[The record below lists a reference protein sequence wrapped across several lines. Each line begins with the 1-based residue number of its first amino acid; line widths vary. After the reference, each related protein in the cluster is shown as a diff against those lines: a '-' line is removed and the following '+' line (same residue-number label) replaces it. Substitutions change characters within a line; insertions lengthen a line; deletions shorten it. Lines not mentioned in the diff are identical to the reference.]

1 MSVDEIR
8 WDPDDWCE
16 QARRLVEPDD
26 RGEGDL
32 LTRLLGHIDAGVR
45 LRRVLDEGLPDAATE
60 ACRRAILRLLI
71 ELRQAVGIV
80 LDDLEPGSAGR
91 EALAGR
97 VKAWLSESRG
107 TLRNL
112 MGDHKLNPLGRALA
126 VEALRGDLEWLSVLV
141 ARLDREAPPSSTAAL
156 EVELERV
163 RNGLTLSAEP
173 RQRRDADGEC
183 LLARCERMRGVLL
196 ERRVRRELGRSTAG
210 AAPQR
215 LLALRLEQSKLQ
227 ARVSSLE
234 PTNDGDGHPRWLGGD
249 SEEWADALSI
259 RRIEL
264 ADRAGARLQ
273 EMGLTEARRPCE
285 RAAQHAR
292 DEISEM
298 IAFLED
304 MPLRR
309 AVSWLELAR
318 QDLAQLT
325 IILRRLAVTS
335 RAVPAADGRAA
346 AEPID
351 RDRENELHEEDQHY
365 QARERIGRQVREL
378 ERLQRTV
385 RAEWQEKLLA
395 LRLQDLLG
403 RRLVKTIETAVLWLV
418 LLLVGLIVTEGFL
431 DRAHWLSDTH
441 RAWFAWADLA
451 ICSALLAEF
460 ALRLTLA
467 PRKGLYFLRH
477 FVIDLLASVP
487 FGFLSYQ
494 LASAQLET
502 GLTSAA
508 ETFWLLR
515 FLRLGRFVQILRFVR
530 LALPVVRMA
539 RLGLFLLR
547 LSDRLVRKHAGLLN
561 RNIVLFEPYH
571 AQRPES
577 SDRHRLAAL
586 RGEQEHAAAAVAARL
601 DRALRQQLAARVLAD
616 LDIRIE
622 ALPAEAFDGSS
633 EEPEGREG
641 REIPVEALVD
651 RLIQLSP
658 ERLIDQMG
666 TGFVTSADR
675 YLRLLDAPLIRRLPV
690 IRNLV
695 AYRQKSPAE
704 AVTLAANYLG
714 HLVQRLLDI
723 VYFLADLQG
732 TLSPPVFLDRLGAT
746 IVSTTRTPAKRLLWT
761 GSVFLVLFLVVNSV
775 SLFRPFRPFVDRLQN
790 LLGWPVI
797 VLGVICLGFWLLG
810 SWFRKIANQSAD
822 YCERVVEAQFAAQTK
837 HLKSRRR
844 DHDAQFLA
852 ERVIDPE
859 LLLRSSDNLL
869 PEIYR
874 RHDQSG
880 PSAAGTL
887 LFENRELIFL
897 RNIRLLYQDYL
908 DGSPFHRSDTKASV
922 QLLGNLA
929 LTNLR
934 RSHLGHL
941 LREGRVLD
949 RLDLNRA
956 GRLLGGP
963 YLWFNYITRMI
974 VQETAILLLD
984 YNRHAIPLDRL
995 ACSAPE
1001 SRQSFQNWLARRLR
1015 IEPQEVLLPEPVAP
1029 SITRGAA
1036 VSTTP
1041 VEPRRL
1047 EANAFLETVEFTA
1060 IDFLAD
1066 DPQRDAAIQAR
1077 FGPQVAE
1084 LVRRDRQQNVRGAF
1098 RSSPLHELPL
1108 AQRTINP
1115 YAFYETCLSRGRIV
1129 FLPLLMIGA
1138 VAGTLGMAFRAVYR
1152 VVHEILHP
1160 RVDQN
1165 EDVPPDTYW
1174 AALRKIHRMRKPVF
1188 MGSLWL
1194 RARFD
1199 VEYLGLPL
1207 PTAPPGIAAH
1217 SLMESD
1223 LDFIGASRQD
1233 RIIAEQ
1239 IRRGH
1244 QRRLEWIGRWLQQFG
1259 WTFDQLPEYLAR
1271 EIPYLTNRG
1280 GEALRAMVT
1289 ACVLDHDDIT
1299 TLAFSIEGLKRVM
1312 THGADAAL
1320 DGTTLPPGL
1329 PDPVVN
1335 LRKLW
1340 HPVSRVRRPVAD
1352 LFGMPCFPPYDQ
1364 AQRSRILSYLRRHR
1378 RAVRGWINVV
1388 LGQGGD
1394 DPWAIVRARM
1404 REVLL
1409 RTDLWSDQVLVL
1421 RAVQTLTMLDVQHNC
1436 DLVWSL
1442 GGYTRLTSDPA
1453 CGDGLPPAPFPS
1465 ALPSREEFAATLP
1478 IGK

>member
-1 MSVDEIR
+1 MDEIR
-8 WDPDDWCE
+8 WEPDDWCE
-16 QARRLVEPDD
+16 QARQLIESGE
-26 RGEGDL
+26 RGEGEF
-32 LTRLLGHIDAGVR
+32 LTRLLAHIDAGIR
-45 LRRVLDEGLPDAATE
+45 LRRPLDHRPPDAASKG
-60 ACRRAILRLLI
+60 CRRSILRRLTK
-71 ELRQAVGIV
+71 LRQAVGEV
-80 LDDLEPGSAGR
+80 LDDRELGAGDR
-91 EALAGR
+91 QLLAGR
-97 VKAWLSESRG
+97 VKEWLLESRI

-112 MGDHKLNPLGRALA
+112 LTDHTLDPLGRALA
-126 VEALRGDLEWLSVLV
+126 VEGLRTDLEWLSVLV
-141 ARLDREAPPSSTAAL
+141 ARLDCDPPVSRTASL
-156 EVELERV
+156 EVDLERV
-163 RNGLTLSAEP
+163 HNGLTLSAEP
-173 RQRRDADGEC
+173 RRRPDAEDER

-196 ERRVRRELGRSTAG
+196 ERRIRTELGRSTVG
-210 AAPQR
+210 ATPEQ
-215 LLALRLEQSKLQ
+215 LLTLRLEHSRLQ
-227 ARVSSLE
+227 ARVSALE
-234 PTNDGDGHPRWLGGD
+234 STNDGDGHPLWLGGD
-249 SEEWADALSI
+249 PAEWAGALSL

-264 ADRAGARLQ
+264 ADSAGAQLQ
-273 EMGLTEARRPCE
+273 ELGLAEARRPCE
-285 RAAQHAR
+285 RAAQHTR

-304 MPLRR
+304 LPLRR
-309 AVSWLELAR
+309 AVSRLELAR
-318 QDLAQLT
+318 QDLAQLA
-325 IILRRLAVTS
+325 IILRGLAVTPRSKPAPEGQAPAESSDRS
-335 RAVPAADGRAA
+335 RESVLQEEAD
-346 AEPID
+346 
-351 RDRENELHEEDQHY
+351 EN

-385 RAEWQEKLLA
+385 RGEWQEKLLA
-395 LRLQDLLG
+395 LRLENLLG
-403 RRLVKTIETAVLWLV
+403 PRFVKAIETAVLWLI
-418 LLLVGLIVTEGFL
+418 LLLVGLIVTEGLL

-441 RAWFAWADLA
+441 RAWLAWADLA

-460 ALRLTLA
+460 ALRLALA
-467 PRKGLYFLRH
+467 PRKGLYFLRY
-477 FVIDLLASVP
+477 FVIDFLASLP

-494 LASAQLET
+494 LASGQVET
-502 GLTSAA
+502 GLTHAA
-508 ETFWLLR
+508 KALWLLR
-515 FLRLGRFVQILRFVR
+515 FLRLGRLVQILRFVS
-530 LALPVVRMA
+530 LALPVVRIA
-539 RLGLFLLR
+539 RLGLFFLR

-571 AQRPES
+571 TQRPES

-586 RGEQEHAAAAVAARL
+586 RGEQEHAAAAVAARI
-601 DRALRQQLAARVLAD
+601 DQVDRQQLAARVLAD

-622 ALPAEAFDGSS
+622 ALPAEAFDGPG
-633 EEPEGREG
+633 EEPEAREG
-641 REIPVEALVD
+641 REVPVEALVD

-658 ERLIDQMG
+658 ERLVDQMG
-666 TGFVTSADR
+666 PGFVTSADR
-675 YLRLLDAPLIRRLPV
+675 YLRLLDLPLLRRLRV

-723 VYFLADLQG
+723 VYFLADLEG
-732 TLSPPVFLDRLGAT
+732 TLSPPIFLDRLGAT
-746 IVSTTRTPAKRLLWT
+746 IVSATRTPARRLLWL
-761 GSVFLVLFLVVNSV
+761 GSAFLVLFLVVKSV
-775 SLFRPFRPFVDRLQN
+775 SVFRPFRGFVDRLQN

-837 HLKSRRR
+837 NLKSLRR

-859 LLLRSSDNLL
+859 LLLRSSDNLM

-874 RHDQSG
+874 LDDQSG
-880 PSAAGTL
+880 LSPSGTL
-887 LFENRELIFL
+887 QLENRELIFL

-995 ACSAPE
+995 ACSAAE
-1001 SRQSFQNWLARRLR
+1001 SRQAFANWLARRLR
-1015 IEPQEVLLPEPVAP
+1015 IEPDEVRLPEPVSTAG
-1029 SITRGAA
+1029 TREAA
-1036 VSTTP
+1036 VTKAD
-1041 VEPRRL
+1041 VEPRRP
-1047 EANAFLETVEFTA
+1047 EASDFLETVEFTA

-1084 LVRRDRQQNVRGAF
+1084 LVRRDRQQNVRRAF
-1098 RSSPLHELPL
+1098 RSFPLHELPL

-1115 YAFYETCLSRGRIV
+1115 YAFYETYLSRGRIV
-1129 FLPLLMIGA
+1129 FLPVLMIGA
-1138 VAGTLGMAFRAVYR
+1138 AAGVVGMAIRTVYR
-1152 VVHEILHP
+1152 VVREILHP
-1160 RVDQN
+1160 RVDQD
-1165 EDVPPDTYW
+1165 EDVPSDTYW

-1199 VEYLGLPL
+1199 AEYLGLPL
-1207 PTAPPGIAAH
+1207 PSAPAGIATH
-1217 SLMESD
+1217 PLMESD

-1239 IRRGH
+1239 IRSGH

-1280 GEALRAMVT
+1280 GEALRAVVT

-1299 TLAFSIEGLKRVM
+1299 TLAFSIEGLKRVLA
-1312 THGADAAL
+1312 HGADATI
-1320 DGTTLPPGL
+1320 DGTMLPPGL
-1329 PDPVVN
+1329 PDPVIN

-1340 HPVSRVRRPVAD
+1340 HPVPRVRRPVAD
-1352 LFGMPCFPPYDQ
+1352 LFGMPCFPPYDP
-1364 AQRSRILSYLRRHR
+1364 AQRSRILAYLRRHR
-1378 RAVRGWINVV
+1378 RAVRGWINVL

-1394 DPWAIVRARM
+1394 DPWATVRARM

-1409 RTDLWSDQVLVL
+1409 RTDLWSDQMLVL

-1442 GGYTRLTSDPA
+1442 GGYTHLASDPA
-1453 CGDGLPPAPFPS
+1453 CGDGPPPAPFAS
-1465 ALPSREEFAATLP
+1465 ALPAREEFAATLP
-1478 IGK
+1478 IRK